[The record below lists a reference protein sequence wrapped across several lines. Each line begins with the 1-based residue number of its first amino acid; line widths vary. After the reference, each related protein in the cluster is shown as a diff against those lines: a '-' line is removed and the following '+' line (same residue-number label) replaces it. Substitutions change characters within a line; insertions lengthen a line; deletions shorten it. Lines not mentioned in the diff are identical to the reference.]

1 MALFAMPMELTA
13 RCAKCHDPW
22 FGKERCEP
30 RSSGPSC
37 GASCTFDHAG
47 NCYLT
52 APCGSEI
59 KPNTI
64 PVLDHL
70 AAMSVALN
78 SDALEGIG
86 EAARGE
92 LIEDGMLNVSDTRRA
107 IPAVGMRDAPYSRPI
122 SIVFLYLPTRIDLFN
137 TGGRLKS

>member
-1 MALFAMPMELTA
+1 MLSHCAL
-13 RCAKCHDPW
+13 R
-22 FGKERCEP
+22 G
-30 RSSGPSC
+30 
-37 GASCTFDHAG
+37 
-47 NCYLT
+47 
-52 APCGSEI
+52 EI

-122 SIVFLYLPTRIDLFN
+122 SIVFLYIAPDFLGHRF
-137 TGGRLKS
+137 GVEEGVQRRSEAC